1 MTNVSF
7 QDLDLKPVYRTGE
20 DNLFTDFYRPLLS
33 SAIRY
38 DRAVGFFSSDIL
50 SCNLKGL
57 SNLVKN
63 NGRMRLIIGEP
74 LEKDEYEAILHETME
89 SRQVLTDHYI
99 NKLIEMMDGTEANT
113 GRLQVL
119 AYLVA
124 SKRLEIK
131 FAVRPKGMFHE
142 KIGIAYDEED
152 NCVVFQGSANETP
165 SALFEHINAESV
177 SVYKSW
183 QESVFEDY
191 GKNYIRSFEQ
201 LWEGNRKDI
210 VVFDVVSEQYERIAD
225 YMNSQIKQSK
235 KNRLDFEKILLQ
247 LDDDLEDGISLSES
261 ALPKVPEYLG
271 THKFEIRS
279 HQREALSSWRA
290 NQFTG
295 ILKHATGSGKT
306 ITSIYALTKIF
317 EAKQKQDQ
325 PLIAMISVPY
335 IDLAKQ
341 WVKELKLFNITPI
354 QCFDSR
360 SKWEDSLERNLQLIE
375 FGSIKFICILVVN
388 KTLCSNHFQEAI
400 KHINLSNLMFIGDEC
415 HRHGANQTRS
425 LLPDAAFKLGLSATP
440 FNDDDDMLESP
451 FGNDAMDNILSYYQS
466 IVHEYSLED
475 AILDGVL
482 TPYDYHII
490 PVYLTEVEQEE
501 YDQLSESITKIM
513 INSGGKLSKDNRE
526 RLVTLT
532 SKRSRLLG
540 SAENKLFKLKDITS
554 NTPEEKRKLTLFYVG
569 EGKDSEDNIIIDK
582 VTKTLRE
589 NQWKTAQFTG
599 KTTKRERDELLH
611 LFKRQR
617 VDALIAMKVLDEG
630 IDVPSCSAAYI
641 LASTK
646 NPRQYVQRR
655 GRVLRRFPG
664 KTKATIY
671 DFVVLPCPYSKSV
684 FGKKLYESEL
694 ERVRDFSL
702 LATNKIE
709 IESHL
714 QKLEVLCV

>member
-1 MTNVSF
+1 MGPSF
-7 QDLDLKPVYRTGE
+7 QDLNLKPVYRTGE

-38 DRAVGFFSSDIL
+38 DRAVGFFSSEIL

-57 SNLVKN
+57 SSLVRN

-89 SRQVLTDHYI
+89 SRQVLTEHYI
-99 NKLIEMMDGTEANT
+99 NKLIEMMDGMEANT

-142 KIGIAYDEED
+142 KIGVVYDEED

-183 QESVFEDY
+183 QETVFEDY

-201 LWEGNRKDI
+201 LWEGNREDI
-210 VVFDVVSEQYERIAD
+210 VVLDVVSKQYERIAD
-225 YMNSQIKQSK
+225 YISSQIKQSK
-235 KNRLDFEKILLQ
+235 NNRLDFEKVLLQ
-247 LDDDLEDGISLSES
+247 LDDNLEDGISLSQS

-271 THKFEIRS
+271 THKFDIRP
-279 HQREALSSWRA
+279 HQREALNSWRA

-306 ITSIYALTKIF
+306 ITSIYALTKMF

-325 PLIAMISVPY
+325 SLIVMISVPY

-360 SKWEDSLERNLQLIE
+360 SKWEGSLARNLQLVE
-375 FGSIKFICILVVN
+375 FGSSKFVCILVVN
-388 KTLCSNHFQEAI
+388 KTLCSDHFQKAI
-400 KHINLSNLMFIGDEC
+400 KDINLNSLMFIGDEC

-440 FNDDDDMLESP
+440 FNDDEDMLESP
-451 FGNDAMDNILSYYQS
+451 FGNDAMDNILSYYQA

-475 AILDGVL
+475 AILDEVL

-490 PVYLTEVEQEE
+490 PIHLTEVEQEE
-501 YDQLSESITKIM
+501 YDQLSESIRKIM
-513 INSGGKLSKDNRE
+513 INSGGNLSKDNRE
-526 RLVTLT
+526 KMVTLT

-540 SAENKLFKLKDITS
+540 SAENKMFKLRDITS
-554 NTPEEKRKLTLFYVG
+554 NISKEKRKLTLFYVG
-569 EGKDSEDNIIIDK
+569 EGKDSEDNIIIDQ
-582 VTKTLRE
+582 VTKTLRD
-589 NQWKTAQFTG
+589 NDWKTAQFTG

-611 LFKRQR
+611 LFKQRR

-630 IDVPSCSAAYI
+630 IDVPACSTAYI

-655 GRVLRRFPG
+655 GRVLRKFPG
-664 KTKATIY
+664 KTKATIH
-671 DFVVLPCPYSKSV
+671 DFVVLPCPYSKSI

-714 QKLEVLCV
+714 QELEVLRV

>member
-1 MTNVSF
+1 
-7 QDLDLKPVYRTGE
+7 
-20 DNLFTDFYRPLLS
+20 
-33 SAIRY
+33 
-38 DRAVGFFSSDIL
+38 
-50 SCNLKGL
+50 
-57 SNLVKN
+57 
-63 NGRMRLIIGEP
+63 MRLIIGEP

-89 SRQVLTDHYI
+89 SRQVLTEHYI
-99 NKLIEMMDGTEANT
+99 NKLIEMMDSTEANT

-142 KIGIAYDEED
+142 KIGVVYDEGD

-183 QESVFEDY
+183 QETVFEDY

-201 LWEGNRKDI
+201 LWEGNREDI
-210 VVFDVVSEQYERIAD
+210 VVLDVVSKQYERIAA
-225 YMNSQIKQSK
+225 YINSQIKQSK
-235 KNRLDFEKILLQ
+235 NNRLDFEKILLQ
-247 LDDDLEDGISLSES
+247 LDDNLEDGISLSQS

-271 THKFEIRS
+271 THKFDIRP
-279 HQREALSSWRA
+279 HQREALNSWRA

-306 ITSIYALTKIF
+306 ITSIYALTKMF

-325 PLIAMISVPY
+325 SLIVMISVPY

-360 SKWEDSLERNLQLIE
+360 SKWEGSLARNLQLVE
-375 FGSIKFICILVVN
+375 FGSSKFVCILVVN
-388 KTLCSNHFQEAI
+388 KTLCSDHFQKAI
-400 KHINLSNLMFIGDEC
+400 KDINLNSLMFIGDEC
-415 HRHGANQTRS
+415 HRHGANQTCS

-451 FGNDAMDNILSYYQS
+451 FGNDAMDNILSYYQA

-475 AILDGVL
+475 AILDEVL

-490 PVYLTEVEQEE
+490 PIHLTEVEQEE
-501 YDQLSESITKIM
+501 YDQLSESIRKIM
-513 INSGGKLSKDNRE
+513 INSGGNLSKDNRE
-526 RLVTLT
+526 KMVTLT

-540 SAENKLFKLKDITS
+540 SAENKMFKLRDITS
-554 NTPEEKRKLTLFYVG
+554 NISKEKRKLTLFYVG
-569 EGKDSEDNIIIDK
+569 EGKDSEDNIVIDQ
-582 VTKTLRE
+582 VTKTLRD
-589 NQWKTAQFTG
+589 NDWKTAQFTG

-611 LFKRQR
+611 LFKQRR

-630 IDVPSCSAAYI
+630 IDVPACSTAYI

-655 GRVLRRFPG
+655 GRVLRKFLG
-664 KTKATIY
+664 KTKATIH
-671 DFVVLPCPYSKSV
+671 DFVVLPCPYSKSI

-714 QKLEVLCV
+714 QELEVLRA

>member
-1 MTNVSF
+1 MGPSF
-7 QDLDLKPVYRTGE
+7 QDLNLKPVYRTGE

-38 DRAVGFFSSDIL
+38 DRAVGFFSSEIL

-57 SNLVKN
+57 SSLVRN

-89 SRQVLTDHYI
+89 SRQVLTEHYI

-142 KIGIAYDEED
+142 KIGVVYDEED

-183 QESVFEDY
+183 QETVFEDY

-201 LWEGNRKDI
+201 LWEGNREDI
-210 VVFDVVSEQYERIAD
+210 VVLDVVSKQYERIAD
-225 YMNSQIKQSK
+225 YISNQIKQSK
-235 KNRLDFEKILLQ
+235 NNRLDFEKVLLQ
-247 LDDDLEDGISLSES
+247 LDDNLEDGISLSQS

-271 THKFEIRS
+271 THKFDIRP
-279 HQREALSSWRA
+279 HQREALNSWRA

-306 ITSIYALTKIF
+306 ITSIYALTKMF

-325 PLIAMISVPY
+325 SLIVMISVPY

-360 SKWEDSLERNLQLIE
+360 SKWEGSLARNLQLIE
-375 FGSIKFICILVVN
+375 FGSSKFVCILVVN
-388 KTLCSNHFQEAI
+388 KTLCSDHFQKAI
-400 KHINLSNLMFIGDEC
+400 KDINLNSLMFIGDEC

-451 FGNDAMDNILSYYQS
+451 FGNDAMDNILSYYQA

-475 AILDGVL
+475 AILDEVL

-490 PVYLTEVEQEE
+490 PIHLTEVEQEE
-501 YDQLSESITKIM
+501 YDQLSESIRKIM
-513 INSGGKLSKDNRE
+513 INSGGNLSKDNRE
-526 RLVTLT
+526 KMVTLT

-540 SAENKLFKLKDITS
+540 SAENKMFKLRDITS
-554 NTPEEKRKLTLFYVG
+554 NISKEKRKLTLFYVG
-569 EGKDSEDNIIIDK
+569 EGKDSEDNIIIDQ
-582 VTKTLRE
+582 VTKTLGD
-589 NQWKTAQFTG
+589 NDWKTAQFTG

-611 LFKRQR
+611 LFKQRR

-630 IDVPSCSAAYI
+630 IDVPACSTAYI

-655 GRVLRRFPG
+655 GRVLRKFPG
-664 KTKATIY
+664 KTKATIH
-671 DFVVLPCPYSKSV
+671 DFVVLPCPYSKSI

-714 QKLEVLCV
+714 QELEVLRV